1 MTRGVGRSLSFAVL
15 LLAVCASR
23 AGAQSGDR
31 VLGPVNPIQVVAL
44 EGHHPSWAQPQADVG
59 AVPAELRLQ
68 QLTLV
73 LARSPQEQQA
83 FEQFL
88 RNQQNPASSDYHH
101 WLTPREVGERF
112 GVSRH
117 DLAAITEWLRSQN
130 LQVDSVAESRVRI
143 NFSGAA
149 AAVGNAF
156 GGEMHYFLMNGKKR
170 ISLTAPPRIPAAL
183 APVIQAIHGLYT
195 VETRP
200 MVKSTVHHFAANG
213 AKPSLTLAPGENFV
227 VPGDFA
233 VIYDVPANV
242 TGANQ
247 TIAIIGRSRVFNADV
262 ENFQGL
268 FGLPI
273 QEPTVI
279 IPPDGIDPG
288 PPQAFP
294 PGNGILSSDQAEATV
309 DVSRAGSIAPGATLD
324 LVISASSFTTD
335 GIAIA
340 ASYAVD
346 TTPLL
351 AHIMSLSFGD
361 CEGNQGQAGV
371 AFWDN
376 LFSQAAAEGISVF
389 VASGDS
395 GAAGCDIAFQTPPA
409 AQVLNTNYICS
420 SSYATCV
427 GGTEFADANYSLY
440 WGATNPITAA
450 SALSYIPEGAW
461 NEPTTT
467 DPNEPFQVASS
478 GGGVSAYVPTPFW
491 QTGPGVPATRAG
503 RYTPDLA
510 FSSAEHDGYVGCFT
524 AGGGDC
530 IEFFLVFFGTST
542 AAQDMAGIAALL
554 NQKLG
559 IPQGNLNPNLYNIA
573 ATTNNIFH
581 DVTIASSGVS
591 PCDLTGNT
599 PSMCDNSTPAPLTLT
614 GGLAG
619 YVVGPGYDEATG
631 LGSLDVGNFLA
642 GWTTTGVNISS
653 TATTIAASANPVVV
667 GATVTLTAAVTTTG
681 PNPPT
686 GNVAFLDASTTLGT
700 VTLNPSGVVTFTTSS
715 LSLGQHSIT
724 AVYAGDNNNPGS
736 TSPALSQTILAGNP
750 VPMLISLTPSSA
762 SAGGGTFVL
771 TLTGSNFIPDSQVLW
786 NGKNRATT
794 YVSGGTQLQASI
806 TAADLATA
814 GSATVS
820 VSNPTPSGGTSNP
833 ETFDVLET
841 FAGSGGYLSMFVN
854 GTNLGNSAMF
864 QRNGLIGVGTTSPGA
879 LLDVEFATA
888 APSNALLSNITYNN
902 STAVTNA
909 VVSAFDMNFMDNSTA
924 ANLSKQTARIAY
936 IREAGATGGVTAFDT
951 ALTATEVVNSN
962 APFPVRSINIEGPS
976 MATGTSLSFF
986 TGLYIGSPSGS

>member
-1 MTRGVGRSLSFAVL
+1 M
-15 LLAVCASR
+15 
-23 AGAQSGDR
+23 
-31 VLGPVNPIQVVAL
+31 
-44 EGHHPSWAQPQADVG
+44 
-59 AVPAELRLQ
+59 
-68 QLTLV
+68 
-73 LARSPQEQQA
+73 
-83 FEQFL
+83 
-88 RNQQNPASSDYHH
+88 
-101 WLTPREVGERF
+101 
-112 GVSRH
+112 
-117 DLAAITEWLRSQN
+117 
-130 LQVDSVAESRVRI
+130 
-143 NFSGAA
+143 
-149 AAVGNAF
+149 
-156 GGEMHYFLMNGKKR
+156 
-170 ISLTAPPRIPAAL
+170 
-183 APVIQAIHGLYT
+183 
-195 VETRP
+195 
-200 MVKSTVHHFAANG
+200 
-213 AKPSLTLAPGENFV
+213 
-227 VPGDFA
+227 
-233 VIYDVPANV
+233 
-242 TGANQ
+242 
-247 TIAIIGRSRVFNADV
+247 
-262 ENFQGL
+262 
-268 FGLPI
+268 
-273 QEPTVI
+273 I

-986 TGLYIGSPSGS
+986 TGLYIGSPSGSGTVVNKYALVTEANAGNVGIGTTSPVTALQVVGDIRVGTSGSNGCVQNFAGTALAGTCSSDARLKSNILPFAPILDKLVKLQPVHFDWNIEQYPDYHFGPGRNSGLLAQDVEKVFPEMVSADARGFKMVNYSELPYLTLAAIRELKTDNDALRTRLAALEARLARLERPPSPSHRAKGRTSIRLKPAAGAKADSMGAR